1 MIQILYTMENILFPK
16 QNKNIKHIGI
26 NLRGKIED
34 LFFLISQKF
43 LLYELNK
50 SPETNKYM

>member
-1 MIQILYTMENILFPK
+1 MIQILYTMENIIFPK